1 MAKNNETNVS
11 EFKPQSPKGLGE
23 IYSIQGRY
31 YFTDDRTILEL
42 PELIEVQLDSYQ
54 DFLDRRLE
62 KAFKEVFPIEDFSG
76 EKLSI
81 FYKSFTLEEPKF
93 SIADCKRKN
102 LNYEAPMKVRFE
114 MLNKVTGEIK
124 EQDVYLGGIPMM
136 TNMGSFI
143 VNGIERVIVN
153 QIIRST
159 GMFFTIDA
167 RQPGMYAMKMIPQR
181 GSWFEVEIERRG
193 IINVKIDKK
202 RKIPMTI
209 LLRAWGY
216 ETDAEILNAFQG
228 EDEWISKYIAPTL
241 EKDKTKTRM
250 EALYAIYKLLRP
262 GDLGTDE
269 RVEQLFN
276 TTFYDSK
283 RFELGEVA
291 RVKINRKLSE
301 NFPEHKDAIPME
313 SEEDEYMANQFLM
326 SQDFLYGIKYLLSL
340 IDGRPGFSHDDIDH
354 LENRRV
360 RSVGEL
366 VYDKVKV
373 GLARMEKIA
382 KDRMTIITDLSDATP
397 GTFINSRPMIAV
409 MREFFGTNQLSQFM
423 DQSNPLS
430 ELANKRRLTA
440 MGVGGLTRER
450 ASFEVR
456 DVHPTQYGRICP
468 IATPEGPNIGLVLHF
483 ASYAKVDKYGFILTP
498 FRKVVHTVLNDGSS
512 AINRIAL
519 EDIIDEKGEVLVSAK
534 TKIDEKTAKILEKS
548 YKNETISVQ
557 GFLSDE
563 YEYVDAYNERKF
575 VIAEANTETD
585 EFGNFTK
592 TRLPA
597 RRHSEATVAYVG
609 EITHIDVSPKQ
620 LMSET
625 TNLIPFLEHDDATR
639 AEMGTNMMRQAVPL
653 VRAEAPIVGTG
664 MERVIGEGSG
674 YVVKAEEDGEIIGVD
689 AKHITVLYDSGRKET
704 YPLKTFGISNGGMI
718 IHQWARVFTGDT
730 VKKGQV
736 LADGQSIDNGE
747 LAVGRNLRVAYMP
760 WNGYNYE
767 DAIIISDKVMQDDYY
782 TSIHI
787 AEYIMDVRETKL
799 GPEQTT
805 NDIPNVSQAKLANLD
820 ENGIVRVGA
829 YVEAGDILVGKV
841 TPKGEVELSPEERL
855 LRAIF
860 GDKSKDVKD
869 SSLILPAGSGGKVVS
884 THILRRE
891 DGDNLNT
898 GVFQQIKVHIAQTRK
913 IEVGDKMAG
922 RHGNKGIVSRIVP
935 VEDMPFMEDGTPIDI
950 LLNPLGVLSRMNIG
964 QVLETH
970 LGGAAKKLG
979 ITVATPI
986 LNGLTTEQISD
997 LMAKAGIPA
1006 DGKVQLYDGRTGEPF
1021 KERTMVGIKYM
1032 LKLHHLVEDKIHA
1045 RSVGPY
1051 SMITQQPLGGKA
1063 QNGGQRLGEME
1074 VWALEGYGAANI
1086 LQEMLTVKSD
1096 DINGRTQLY
1105 EAIVKGKRIRRPNV
1119 PESFNVLLREMQ
1131 ALNLNIDL
1139 LSQEEVDALAAQMKL
1154 RYEELEKLDGQFDI
1168 EVEIP
1173 EGGIVEDTTP
1183 VTTAILDD
1191 EEGKNA
1197 Y

>member
-1 MAKNNETNVS
+1 MAKTQNEAVAVTV
-11 EFKPQSPKGLGE
+11 PQSPQGLGE

-31 YFTDDRTILEL
+31 FFNDDRTILEL
-42 PELIEVQLDSYQ
+42 PGLIEVQLDSYR
-54 DFLDRRLE
+54 DFLDRRLD
-62 KAFKEVFPIEDFSG
+62 KAFNEAFPINDFSE
-76 EKLSI
+76 EKLTI
-81 FYKSFTLEEPKF
+81 YYKGFSLEEPKF
-93 SIADCKRKN
+93 SVTDCKRKN

-114 MLNKVTGEIK
+114 MLNKMTGEIK

-136 TNMGSFI
+136 TDMGTFI
-143 VNGIERVIVN
+143 IGGIERVIIN

-159 GMFFTIDA
+159 GMFFTIDP
-167 RQPGMYAMKMIPQR
+167 RMPGMYAMKIIPHR
-181 GSWFEVEIERRG
+181 GSWFEIEIERKG
-193 IINVKIDKK
+193 VVNVKIDKK
-202 RKIPMTI
+202 RKIPVSV

-216 ETDAEILNAFQG
+216 ESDAEILNAFQG
-228 EDEWISKYIAPTL
+228 EDEWIAKYIAPTL

-269 RVEQLFN
+269 RVEQLFQ

-291 RVKINRKLSE
+291 RIKINRKLSE
-301 NFPEHKDAIPME
+301 NFAEHQKAVPME
-313 SEEDEYMANQFLM
+313 EGHDIDNANQFLVA
-326 SQDFLYGIKYLLSL
+326 QDFLFGLKYLFSL
-340 IDGRPGFSHDDIDH
+340 IEGRPGFSHDDIDH

-382 KDRMTIITDLSDATP
+382 KDRMTVITDLDDATP

-409 MREFFGTNQLSQFM
+409 MREFFGTSQLSQFM
-423 DQSNPLS
+423 EQTNPIS

-440 MGVGGLTRER
+440 LGTGGLTRER

-483 ASYAKVDKYGFILTP
+483 ASYARVDKYGFIMTP
-498 FRKVVHTVLNDGSS
+498 FRKVVHTVANDGK
-512 AINRIAL
+512 AAVNRIAL
-519 EDIIDEKGEVLVSAK
+519 DDILDDKGNVIVVEDAYITAENAKTMKDKISAK
-534 TKIDEKTAKILEKS
+534 EIE
-548 YKNETISVQ
+548 VR
-557 GFLSDE
+557 GFLSEE
-563 YEYVDAYNERKF
+563 YDYYDAYSERKL
-575 VIAEANTETD
+575 VIAEANTPTD
-585 EFGNFTK
+585 EFGNFTE
-592 TRLPA
+592 TRIPA
-597 RRHSEATVAYVG
+597 RRKFEATVVYVR
-609 EITHIDVSPKQ
+609 EISHIDISPKQ

-625 TNLIPFLEHDDATR
+625 TMLIPFLEHDDATR

-664 MERVIGEGSG
+664 MERVVGEGSG
-674 YVVKAEEDGEIIGVD
+674 YVIKAEENGEIIGVD
-689 AKHITVLYDSGRKET
+689 AKHITVLYENGKKQT
-704 YPLKTFGISNGGMI
+704 YPLRTFEISNTGMI
-718 IHQWARVFTGDT
+718 VNQWARVFTGDK
-730 VKKGQV
+730 VIAGQI
-736 LADGQSIDNGE
+736 LADGQAIDNGE

-767 DAIIISDKVMQDDYY
+767 DAIIISEKVMQDDYY
-782 TSIHI
+782 TSVHI
-787 AEYIMDVRETKL
+787 AEYVMDVRETKL

-805 NDIPNVSQAKLANLD
+805 DDIPNVSAAKLANLD
-820 ENGIVRVGA
+820 ADGIVRIGS

-869 SSLILPAGSGGKVVS
+869 SSLVLPSGSGGKVIG

-898 GVFQQIKVHIAQTRK
+898 GVFQQIKVYVAQTRK

-935 VEDMPFMEDGTPIDI
+935 VEDMPFMEDGTPVDI

-979 ITVATPI
+979 IKVATPI
-986 LNGLTTEQISD
+986 LNGLSTEQISE
-997 LMAKAGIPA
+997 LMEKAGIPA

-1105 EAIVKGKRIRRPNV
+1105 EAIVKGKKIRRPNV
-1119 PESFNVLLREMQ
+1119 PESFNVLLRELQ
-1131 ALNLNIDL
+1131 ALNLRIDL
-1139 LSQEEVDALAAQMKL
+1139 LSAEEVDELAEKMKA
-1154 RYEELEKLDGQFDI
+1154 RYEELEKLGGQFD
-1168 EVEIP
+1168 VEMDLP
-1173 EGGIVEDTTP
+1173 EGAIEDTTP
-1183 VTTAILDD
+1183 VTTAIIDD
-1191 EEGKNA
+1191 EEK
-1197 Y
+1197 